1 MSYIMAQIIGL
12 IAFIISNIAY
22 HRKKKKDILSNIVL
36 SNILNLLHYLLLH
49 AYSGCITKTLAIIRD
64 FFIILKD
71 KNKKFSKR
79 YFLVIFILFYLIA
92 LILTYNGIFSI
103 FPLIAAIIYMIVEW
117 NGNSIAI
124 KKIAFICYF
133 LWLIYNI
140 FVFSIVGIVSNVI
153 SIISTLIALINEKNS
168 VNKI

>member
-1 MSYIMAQIIGL
+1 M
-12 IAFIISNIAY
+12 F
-22 HRKKKKDILSNIVL
+22 IVL
-36 SNILNLLHYLLLH
+36 
-49 AYSGCITKTLAIIRD
+49 
-64 FFIILKD
+64 
-71 KNKKFSKR
+71 
-79 YFLVIFILFYLIA
+79 YLIA
-92 LILTYNGIFSI
+92 LIITYNGVLSI

-153 SIISTLIALINEKNS
+153 SIISTLIALINARKNS

>member
-1 MSYIMAQIIGL
+1 MVYLIAQVIGI
-12 IAFIISNIAY
+12 IAFIISNISY
-22 HRKKKKDILSNIVL
+22 HRKNKKDILTSVVISNV
-36 SNILNLLHYLLLH
+36 LNLLHYLLLQ
-49 AYSGCITKTLAIIRD
+49 AYSGCVTKILAIFRD
-64 FFIILKD
+64 SFIILKD
-71 KNKKFSKR
+71 KNKKLTKIW
-79 YFLVIFILFYLIA
+79 FLLMFIVLYLIA
-92 LILTYNGIFSI
+92 LIITYNGVLSI